1 MLFMLV
7 YSWTPDRRDAI
18 IKRRLEKGP
27 MNPKGVK
34 IVGEWTAMENRDF
47 CLVEAADPKLLTQ
60 TVLAWNDILS
70 VEVHMVLDTEKDLLG
85 LLKK

>member
-34 IVGEWTAMENRDF
+34 IVGEWTSLENKDF
-47 CLVEAADPKLLTQ
+47 CLVDAQDSKLLAQ
-60 TVLAWNDILS
+60 TLIAWNDILN
-70 VEVHMVLDTEKDLLG
+70 VEVHLVLDTEKEMLG